1 VKVFNAVFRYW
12 AKEEGRLDQLNASEG
27 ALIRG
32 VKEIR
37 EWRHLDW
44 FRHNSEERQY
54 PVVFKPGT
62 VSEVM
67 ANTIKL
73 PYKNKETG
81 QTTYEPVR
89 ELLEAVSK

>member
-1 VKVFNAVFRYW
+1 MKSRAHWCWRRCCCGI
-12 AKEEGRLDQLNASEG
+12 K
-27 ALIRG
+27 
-32 VKEIR
+32 

-54 PVVFKPGT
+54 PVTFKPGA
-62 VSEVM
+62 VSEGM

-81 QTTYEPVR
+81 QTTYEPAH
-89 ELLEAVSK
+89 ELLHEVERHST